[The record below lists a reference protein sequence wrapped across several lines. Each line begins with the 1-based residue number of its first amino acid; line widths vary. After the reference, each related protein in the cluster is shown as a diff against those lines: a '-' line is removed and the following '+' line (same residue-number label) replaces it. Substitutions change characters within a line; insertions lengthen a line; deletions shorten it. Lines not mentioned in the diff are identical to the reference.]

1 MNELDSKAVDDLY
14 RIVMH
19 VVLNPRH
26 HLNERTILSAAAK
39 KHHQL
44 AQIASA
50 SNLCEGKAARCR

>member
-1 MNELDSKAVDDLY
+1 MNELDSKADDDMF

-26 HLNERTILSAAAK
+26 HLSQCTILSAAAK
-39 KHHQL
+39 EHHQL

-50 SNLCEGKAARCR
+50 PNLCEGKAA